1 MSNTPE
7 TDAAIIAS
15 NGQWS
20 FVLKETCQRL
30 ERERNKAV
38 EDATNYFARIGEL
51 EKERDEAMEALS
63 GRTVSCAAC
72 NHAAIERD
80 EAREA
85 LENYIASTVHSC
97 NDECKRPMCVLR
109 RERDEAI
116 RQRDET
122 NTSSKYACDYNY
134 EQKLKA
140 ERELAE
146 AREQAR
152 RLDGGVGVAD
162 EGGGR

>member
-1 MSNTPE
+1 MSDTPE
-7 TDAAIIAS
+7 TDAAVKES

-63 GRTVSCAAC
+63 GRTVSCSAC

-80 EAREA
+80 EAREKAERYRLEANAMMLQRDEAQKHLQDIKEYGTEEINAAVDLRQKLAAA
-85 LENYIASTVHSC
+85 LH
-97 NDECKRPMCVLR
+97 
-109 RERDEAI
+109 ERDEA
-116 RQRDET
+116 RSLVDHYR
-122 NTSSKYACDYNY
+122 
-134 EQKLKA
+134 EQKDL
-140 ERELAE
+140 LPISW
-146 AREQAR
+146 
-152 RLDGGVGVAD
+152 DV
-162 EGGGR
+162 